1 MPEVVGSEEVLSA
14 EMVNAAWDDDA
25 TLTLLRAHSA
35 RWVLPLFS
43 RHLEFAHGSVSA
55 PWFHT
60 RVAEALA
67 ENPEFAS
74 EVSPAEHCKNW
85 VDNRWLVRTRTRD
98 DDGEAAIQYR
108 LSPASLR
115 TLRMVRGLVRGENTV
130 SEARLGSI
138 SDAVRSLA
146 DMANPDPTARAARVD
161 EQIATLKQR
170 KKDILAGRVR
180 GATSEETRRQVG
192 EVLRLTESLPE
203 DFRQLGQMVE
213 ARHRDVARQASVQN
227 FGKGEIVEAYLREN
241 DLLDQTPEGRAYRGF
256 AQALSTTAVEKL
268 RQDID
273 EVLRHDLAAG
283 QMTPAERT
291 GLESLVSSLLAE
303 EHVVQES
310 YLRWTASLR
319 RYLTRTVSGRHQ
331 RLVSLTEEALAA
343 GMAWVQA
350 EPQATVMPDV
360 LGIGPLAL
368 KDMSQSQMWRDPGD
382 RSVDVVIDTGV
393 QRLPETELAALRLG
407 AGTSTV
413 AVAGTINTLI
423 ADARSAG
430 RGGPVT
436 GRDIY
441 EATPLEFRR
450 IGTMLSMI
458 DLAIAQGRVTDEPP
472 EKVQMV
478 TAGGHV
484 LEVAVPHVVFDGPVT
499 GAVKGPKDRAG
510 SRSEKK

>member
-14 EMVNAAWDDDA
+14 EAVVAAWDEDP
-25 TLTLLRAHSA
+25 TLTLLRAHGA

-43 RHLEFAHGSVSA
+43 RHLEFAHAPVSA

-67 ENPEFAS
+67 QNPDYAS
-74 EVSPAEHCKNW
+74 DVQPAEHCKNW

-98 DDGEAAIQYR
+98 DDGEAAILYR

-115 TLRMVRGLVRGENTV
+115 ALRMVRGLVRSENTV

-138 SDAVRSLA
+138 SDAVRTLA
-146 DMANPDPTARAARVD
+146 DMANPDPAARAARVD
-161 EQIATLKQR
+161 EQIAALKQR

-180 GATSEETRRQVG
+180 GATAEETRRQVG

-203 DFRQLGQMVE
+203 DFRHLGQMVE
-213 ARHRDVARQASVQN
+213 TRHRDVSRRASAEN
-227 FGKGEIVEAYLREN
+227 FGKGEIVEAWLREN

-256 AQALSTTAVEKL
+256 AQALSTRAVEKL
-268 RQDID
+268 RTDID
-273 EVLRHDLAAG
+273 EVLKHDLAAG
-283 QMTPAERT
+283 QMTPVERL

-331 RLVSLTEEALAA
+331 RLIELTEEALTA

-350 EPQATVMPDV
+350 APQASQMPDV

-368 KDMSQSQMWRDPGD
+368 RDMSQAQLWRDPGD
-382 RSVDVVIDTGV
+382 RSVDVVIDTGLN
-393 QRLPETELAALRLG
+393 RLPESEMQALRLG
-407 AGTSTV
+407 AGTSAV
-413 AVAGTINTLI
+413 AVAGTINALFESTRL
-423 ADARSAG
+423 AG
-430 RGGPVT
+430 GTGPVS
-436 GRDIY
+436 GKDIY

-458 DLAIAQGRVTDEPP
+458 DLAIAQGRVTEDEP
-472 EKVQMV
+472 EVVEMV
-478 TAGGHV
+478 TANGHV
-484 LEVAVPHVVFDGPVT
+484 LQVAVPHIVFDQPVT
-499 GAVKGPKDRAG
+499 GAAKGPRA
-510 SRSEKK
+510 RKQSEKKK